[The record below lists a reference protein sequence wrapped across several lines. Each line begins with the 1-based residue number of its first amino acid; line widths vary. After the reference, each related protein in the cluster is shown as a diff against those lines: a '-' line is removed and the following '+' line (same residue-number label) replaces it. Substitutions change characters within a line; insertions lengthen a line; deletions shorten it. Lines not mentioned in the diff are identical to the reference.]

1 MICSKLKMCVKAKL
15 ESTVLPK
22 CDNKNRAICIESSDK
37 RSHVKCEEN
46 GKKYI
51 FDNTKKS
58 HVICYKMD
66 GGIIVEDKTVPNG
79 TSKCDYL
86 YIIDG
91 DEQSAILVEL
101 KGVNVS
107 KALKQI
113 SGTLDLYKEFLRTM
127 HVYGRAIVSSS
138 TPNLKAS
145 PEYVNLVRK
154 IRFNYSGNIKII
166 ERQFV
171 EKDIDMS
178 KEIK

>member
-1 MICSKLKMCVKAKL
+1 MICSKLKMCVTSIL
-15 ESTVLPK
+15 DNIDLPE
-22 CDNKNRAICIESSDK
+22 CDNKNRDICIVSSDK

-51 FDNTKKS
+51 FDNTKKDY
-58 HVICYKMD
+58 VICYKMD

-79 TSKCDYL
+79 TGKCDYL
-86 YIIDG
+86 YVINSN
-91 DEQSAILVEL
+91 EQSAILVEL

-113 SGTLDLYKEFLRTM
+113 SGTLDLYKEFLRTL
-127 HVYGRAIVSSS
+127 HVYGRVVVSSS

-145 PEYVNLVRK
+145 PEYVNLARK
-154 IRFNYSGNIKII
+154 IRLNYNGNIKIT

-171 EKDIDMS
+171 EKDIELS

>member
-1 MICSKLKMCVKAKL
+1 MICNNLKLCVKSKLDNID
-15 ESTVLPK
+15 LPK

-51 FDNTKKS
+51 FDNTKKNN
-58 HVICYKMD
+58 VICYKMD

-79 TSKCDYL
+79 ISKCDYL
-86 YIIDG
+86 YIID
-91 DEQSAILVEL
+91 DNEQSAILVEL
-101 KGVNVS
+101 KGVNVL

-113 SGTLDLYKEFLRTM
+113 SGTLDLYKDFFRTL

-138 TPNLKAS
+138 TPNIKAN

-154 IRFNYSGNIKII
+154 IRLKYSGNIKIA

-171 EKDIDMS
+171 EKDVDMS

>member
-1 MICSKLKMCVKAKL
+1 MICSKLEMCVISKL
-15 ESTVLPK
+15 DNIDLPK
-22 CDNKNRAICIESSDK
+22 CDNNRDICMESSDR
-37 RSHVKCEEN
+37 RSLVKCEEN

-51 FDNTKKS
+51 FENTEKNY
-58 HVICYKMD
+58 VICYKMD

-91 DEQSAILVEL
+91 NEQSAILVEL

-113 SGTLDLYKEFLRTM
+113 SGTLDLYKEFLRSL
-127 HVYGRAIVSSS
+127 HVYGRVIVSSS

-145 PEYVNLVRK
+145 PEYVNLIRK
-154 IRFNYSGNIKII
+154 IRLNYSGNIKII
-166 ERQFV
+166 ERQFI

-178 KEIK
+178 KEVK

>member
-1 MICSKLKMCVKAKL
+1 MICSNLKMCIL
-15 ESTVLPK
+15 SELDNTDLPQ
-22 CDNKNRAICIESSDK
+22 CDNKDQSTCIVSSDK
-37 RSHVKCEEN
+37 RSLVKCEEN

-51 FDNTKKS
+51 FENTAKN

-79 TSKCDYL
+79 TNKCDYL

-91 DEQSAILVEL
+91 NERSAILAEL
-101 KGVNVS
+101 KGVDVS

-113 SGTLDLYKEFLRTM
+113 SGTLDLYKDVFKTL
-127 HVYGRAIVSSS
+127 HVYGRVVVSSS
-138 TPNLKAS
+138 TPNLKAK
-145 PEYVNLVRK
+145 PEYVNLVKK
-154 IRFNYSGNIKII
+154 IRLNYSGNIKIA

-171 EKDIDMS
+171 EKDIDIS